1 MTLIVRSESPSPD
14 RSTVWLEGRLDAATY
29 AAFDEALRDVTPL
42 LDNGGTLVIDLSAL
56 EYISSAGL
64 RSLAQ
69 LRKQVHDRDG
79 RTLLVNPQPQV
90 KKVFD
95 IVKAVPVA
103 EVFAS
108 VGELDQYL
116 DHMQRQMTAP
126 GG

>member
-42 LDNGGTLVIDLSAL
+42 LDNGGTLVIDLSGL

-69 LRKQVHDRDG
+69 LRKQLHDRDG
-79 RTLLVNPQPQV
+79 RTL
-90 KKVFD
+90 
-95 IVKAVPVA
+95 
-103 EVFAS
+103 
-108 VGELDQYL
+108 
-116 DHMQRQMTAP
+116 
-126 GG
+126 

>member
-1 MTLIVRSESPSPD
+1 MTLIVRSESPTTD
-14 RSTVWLEGRLDAATY
+14 RSTVWLEGRLDAATF
-29 AAFDEALRDVTPL
+29 AAFDEAMRDITPL
-42 LDNGGTLVIDLSAL
+42 VDNGGTLVVDLSAL

-69 LRKQVHDRDG
+69 LRKQMHDRDG
-79 RTLLVNPQPQV
+79 RTLLLNPQPQV
-90 KKVFD
+90 KKVFE

-103 EVFAS
+103 EVFAN
-108 VGELDQYL
+108 VAELDQYL

>member
-1 MTLIVRSESPSPD
+1 MTLIVRSESHTPE
-14 RSTVWLEGRLDAATY
+14 RSTVWLEGRLDASSHGE
-29 AAFDEALRDVTPL
+29 FDEAMRDIVPL
-42 LDNGGTLVIDLSAL
+42 VDNHGTLVIDLSAL

-64 RSLAQ
+64 RSLAL
-69 LRKQVHDRDG
+69 LRKQMHDRAG

-108 VGELDQYL
+108 VAELDQYL
-116 DHMQRQMTAP
+116 DHMQRQVASP
-126 GG
+126 GS

>member
-1 MTLIVRSESPSPD
+1 MSLSIRSESPQPS

-29 AAFDEALRDVTPL
+29 LEFDDAMRDVTPMV
-42 LDNGGTLVIDLSAL
+42 DSGGTLVLDLSAL
-56 EYISSAGL
+56 DYISSAGL
-64 RSLAQ
+64 RSLAL
-69 LRKQVHDRDG
+69 LRKQMRDRDG
-79 RTLLVNPQPQV
+79 RTLLLNPQPQV

-108 VGELDQYL
+108 VAELDQYL
-116 DHMQRQMTAP
+116 DHIQRQMTAP

>member
-1 MTLIVRSESPSPD
+1 M
-14 RSTVWLEGRLDAATY
+14 
-29 AAFDEALRDVTPL
+29 RDITPL
-42 LDNGGTLVIDLSAL
+42 VDNGGTLVIDLSAL

-69 LRKQVHDRDG
+69 LRKQMHDREG
-79 RTLLVNPQPQV
+79 RTLLLNPQPQV

-103 EVFAS
+103 EVFAN
-108 VGELDQYL
+108 VAELDQYL

-126 GG
+126 EG